1 MPETGGRT
9 ICALILLPVTYNP
22 DALGRRSPVEDAKFL
37 MTAEEIAKRFGGGTI
52 FRFQEGRAQG
62 VWWDKGVL
70 FQDDL
75 AVVEVDVPDSGA
87 SREWL
92 RRYAKDVLMDRF
104 QQEAIYIKFVGPIEQ
119 MIVIKE
125 EIRR

>member
-1 MPETGGRT
+1 MSDARGRK

-22 DALGRRSPVEDAKFL
+22 DAQGRRMPVEDAKFVT
-37 MTAEEIAKRFGGGTI
+37 TADEIAREFGGGTI
-52 FRFQEGRAQG
+52 FRFQEGSAEG
-62 VWWDKGVL
+62 FWWEKGVL

-75 AVVEVDVPDSGA
+75 AVVEVDIPDSGD
-87 SREWL
+87 SREWI
-92 RRYAKDVLMDRF
+92 RKYSKDVLMERF

>member
-1 MPETGGRT
+1 MSDARGSK

-22 DALGRRSPVEDAKFL
+22 DAKGRRRPVEDAKFM
-37 MTAEEIAKRFGGGTI
+37 MTADEIARKFGGGTI
-52 FRFQEGRAQG
+52 FRFQRGSAEGF
-62 VWWDKGVL
+62 WWQKGVL

-92 RRYAKDVLMDRF
+92 RRYAKDVLLERF

-119 MIVIKE
+119 MIVIRE

>member
-1 MPETGGRT
+1 MSDARDRK

-22 DALGRRSPVEDAKFL
+22 DAAGQRKPVEDVKFM
-37 MTAEEIAKRFGGGTI
+37 MTAEEIAREFGGGTI
-52 FRFQEGRAQG
+52 FRFQWGRAEG
-62 VWWDKGVL
+62 FWWEKGVL

-75 AVVEVDVPDSGA
+75 AVVEVDVPDSSA
-87 SREWL
+87 SRQWL
-92 RRYAKDVLMDRF
+92 RRYAKDVLLERF

-125 EIRR
+125 EIRH